1 MTSRFIGSK
10 LAYKINI
17 IFLLAGFE
25 PRTVTE
31 WSCHKQFKL
40 RSCAM
45 PTIFFS
51 LNLIF
56 KENKR
61 KDKLCQVRC
70 QQKSAAEKL
79 FDVDAVDDD
88 VLKFFFPKKCDTIKN
103 LRPQT
108 YSKKN

>member
-1 MTSRFIGSK
+1 
-10 LAYKINI
+10 
-17 IFLLAGFE
+17 
-25 PRTVTE
+25 
-31 WSCHKQFKL
+31 
-40 RSCAM
+40 M

-79 FDVDAVDDD
+79 FDVDDD
-88 VLKFFFPKKCDTIKN
+88 VFKKSFAKKCDTIKKSKASN
-103 LRPQT
+103 LLE
-108 YSKKN
+108 KN